1 MELQKYDFQYRYY
14 TGEGNSFL
22 PVHRIDHRK
31 FFFCVL
37 VHVRSGAYHTS
48 AGGYTYTA
56 YAGETLFIPA
66 GVLHDVFMTEPGVL
80 DWMHFSCRTGSI
92 DVFGNMTQPVV
103 LTDAIAAHCGEAC
116 SLMAYYGQQAASVYN
131 SLIQDRTLSC
141 LTADLV
147 ARFDISLRV
156 PSSLISQVLLMV
168 QRNISTDLKLRD
180 IANAFNISPSTLERH
195 FQEEMSMSLFEYIRK
210 QRIELACVHLIR
222 TGSAT
227 QAANEAG
234 YCDAY
239 YFSRAFKKY
248 MEITPRQY
256 LESIQIGRNKMES
269 QQE

>member
-1 MELQKYDFQYRYY
+1 
-14 TGEGNSFL
+14 
-22 PVHRIDHRK
+22 
-31 FFFCVL
+31 
-37 VHVRSGAYHTS
+37 
-48 AGGYTYTA
+48 
-56 YAGETLFIPA
+56 
-66 GVLHDVFMTEPGVL
+66 
-80 DWMHFSCRTGSI
+80 
-92 DVFGNMTQPVV
+92 
-103 LTDAIAAHCGEAC
+103 
-116 SLMAYYGQQAASVYN
+116 
-131 SLIQDRTLSC
+131 
-141 LTADLV
+141 
-147 ARFDISLRV
+147 
-156 PSSLISQVLLMV
+156 MV

-222 TGSAT
+222 TGSVT

-256 LESIQIGRNKMES
+256 LESIQIGWNKMES